1 MPEKIL
7 GRFYSIFGAF
17 VLFTYSVKYFSM
29 KHILT
34 AVFFSMVLFT
44 LSKGQTN
51 RASLRNPETKPMTT
65 PNIQPSYLHGRIL
78 DGNKNAVPGAS
89 VVIVGTKK
97 AVNANESGEYLID
110 YLQAG
115 KLTVQISMMGFK
127 AQNAD
132 LMVQSGENSADFILV
147 EENIHLEPI
156 TVVALKREQQ
166 VLDVPAAI
174 SVVGSDFIEKLNV
187 TELGQFSEYVP
198 GLLITEQGANRP
210 SFVIRGLTSDEVS
223 PSAQPRVSVFYNN
236 VPVNRASGA
245 SVELFDMERVEV
257 LKGPQNTLFGRG
269 AQIGAIHFISKS
281 PENRTA
287 GYLTAGLGSYNQ
299 KELRGAVNM
308 PVVNDKLFVRVAG
321 VYDARDGYVT
331 NTFGGTL
338 NGKNTTAGRF
348 SARFLPARNQKLDL
362 VVNYQ
367 KDNTPGIAFMSK
379 MFPNTLGETD
389 IFSRHASL
397 EQGTNLGTGKEIL
410 DATLTYRYLINEHTY
425 WSSISSYRK
434 ASSSSRWDGDGTAA
448 PAIDMADSARANQF
462 YQELRY
468 NFSVKSRL
476 NGSVGISY
484 WHENA
489 DQAYWF
495 SPNEQ
500 SMANLF
506 LNPAYL
512 IMPNGQPLL
521 MPALPNDPRLGQLA
535 GMPLPANHQENNFS
549 NATNQAAEGFAEA
562 TYQLTDKLFFNGGLR
577 AAYENFELGN
587 EAAFIGGS
595 PSTLGM
601 MTGNYPN
608 LFFKPSTGKS
618 MNDHS
623 YSVNWQGGLQY
634 KINEYANIF
643 ANYSNGR
650 RPKVLQYDSNGT
662 PEVLNAERVNNV
674 DAGMKMAISGK
685 FFVDL
690 VAFYQKYNDFQSRA
704 WVANPTTGE
713 FNYKSKDGGKA
724 TSYGTEITLKATLL
738 RGLDLFGNYAFLHAT
753 FDDTDSD
760 RARQEYAGNTFRLSP
775 EHSFALGF
783 YGHTNLT
790 KNTRLFLNPSYA
802 YKTHFYFEDAN
813 TAGLEQAAYGLL
825 NANCGLEF
833 ADPAIILS
841 LYGTNLLDEK
851 FITSAGNTGSLFGV
865 PTFVPGPLRMLGVK
879 VNWRF

>member
-1 MPEKIL
+1 
-7 GRFYSIFGAF
+7 
-17 VLFTYSVKYFSM
+17 M
-29 KHILT
+29 KHILS
-34 AVFFSMVLFT
+34 AVFFSMILFT

-51 RASLRNPETKPMTT
+51 PARQRNPETKALIA
-65 PNIQPSYLHGRIL
+65 PNQQSSYLHGRIL
-78 DGNKNAVPGAS
+78 DGNKNSVPGAS
-89 VVIVGTKK
+89 VVISGTKK
-97 AVNANESGEYLID
+97 AVNANEAGEYFID
-110 YLQAG
+110 HLQAV
-115 KLTVQISMMGFK
+115 KLTAQISMMGFTAK
-127 AQNAD
+127 HIELTIQP
-132 LMVQSGENSADFILV
+132 GENIADFTLV

-156 TVVALKREQQ
+156 TVVAQKREQQ
-166 VLDVPAAI
+166 IMDVPAAI
-174 SVVGSDFIEKLNV
+174 SVVGSDFIEKLNLK
-187 TELGQFSEYVP
+187 ELGQLSEYVP
-198 GLLITEQGANRP
+198 GLFITEQGANRP
-210 SFVIRGLTSDEVS
+210 SFIIRGLTSEEVS

-236 VPVNRASGA
+236 VPVNRANGA

-269 AQIGAIHFISKS
+269 AQIGAIHFLSKS
-281 PENRTA
+281 PENGTD

-299 KELRGAVNM
+299 KELRGAVNL
-308 PVVNDKLFVRVAG
+308 PVVENRLFVRVAG

-331 NTFGGTL
+331 NSFGGTL

-348 SARFLPARNQKLDL
+348 SVRFLPAKNQKLDL
-362 VVNYQ
+362 VLNYQ
-367 KDNTPGIAFMSK
+367 KDDTPGIAFMSK

-389 IFSRHASL
+389 IFSRHAAL
-397 EQGTNLGTGKEIL
+397 EQGTNLGTGKEFF

-434 ASSSSRWDGDGTAA
+434 SSSSARWDGDGTAA
-448 PAIDMADSARANQF
+448 PAIDMSESAHANQF
-462 YQELRY
+462 YQEVRY

-476 NGSVGISY
+476 NGSAGFSY
-484 WHENA
+484 WREMA
-489 DQAYWF
+489 DQTYWF

-521 MPALPNDPRLGQLA
+521 MPALPNDPRLGPLA
-535 GMPLPANHQENNFS
+535 GMPLPTSHQENNFS
-549 NATNQAAEGFAEA
+549 KATNQAVETFAEA
-562 TYQLTDKLFFNGGLR
+562 TYQLTDKLFFTGGLR
-577 AAYENFELGN
+577 AASESFELGN

-608 LFFKPSTGKS
+608 LFFKPNTGKS
-618 MNDHS
+618 MNNQS
-623 YSVNWQGGLQY
+623 FSVNWQSGLQY
-634 KINEYANIF
+634 KINEHTNIF

-674 DAGMKMAISGK
+674 DAGMKMALSGK

-704 WVANPTTGE
+704 WVADPSTGE

-724 TSYGTEITLKATLL
+724 TSYGTEITLKAMLL
-738 RGLDLFGNYAFLHAT
+738 KGLDLFGNYAFLHAT

-760 RARQEYAGNTFRLSP
+760 GAKQEYAGNTFRLSP

-783 YGHTNLT
+783 NGQINLT
-790 KNTRLFLNPSYA
+790 KNIQLFLNPSYA

-825 NANCGLEF
+825 NINCGLKL
-833 ADPAIILS
+833 ANPKITLS
-841 LYGTNLLDEK
+841 IFCTNLLDEQ

-865 PTFVPGPLRMLGVK
+865 PTFVPGQPRMTGVK
-879 VNWRF
+879 VTWRF